1 MVNTIGFRE
10 TEKALQL
17 GKLYTAQ
24 EALDIKLVDEVVAPE
39 NLLQKAE
46 DQMVAWLKIPS
57 EFKILN
63 SFKGLCFTKQF
74 LTYSNCKRAHQIID
88 EARYS

>member
-17 GKLYTAQ
+17 GKLYTVQ
-24 EALDIKLVDEVVAPE
+24 EALDIKLVDEVVPPE

-46 DQMVAWLKIPS
+46 DQMATWLKIPS
-57 EFKILN
+57 ELK
-63 SFKGLCFTKQF
+63 TF
-74 LTYSNCKRAHQIID
+74 LPLRNFLKLFFLIFLFV
-88 EARYS
+88 